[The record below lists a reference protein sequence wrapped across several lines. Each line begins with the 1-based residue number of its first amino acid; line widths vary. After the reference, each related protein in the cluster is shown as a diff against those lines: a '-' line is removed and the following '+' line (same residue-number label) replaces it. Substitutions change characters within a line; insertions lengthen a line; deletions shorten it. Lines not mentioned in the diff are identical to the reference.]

1 MDHPFLVLNTSTFIH
16 KQIGNVRY
24 LLYPVIEMP
33 KMCADRSLTS
43 SVFHFKGGTLIISF
57 TRRVFYMVKRFI
69 SITMLQ
75 MKAMKM
81 IEKNNCCDEGDCLWW
96 RTSVLIGKTHLLTR
110 KIESNPLTK
119 ICQTCEGW
127 KKHPLNSGSVALP
140 NFHIWHL
147 LSDNGLVGWFM
158 VFNATFNNI
167 SGQTTKYMSIH
178 IYIYT
183 FCQNTAY

>member
-1 MDHPFLVLNTSTFIH
+1 
-16 KQIGNVRY
+16 
-24 LLYPVIEMP
+24 MP
-33 KMCADRSLTS
+33 KMCANRSLTS
-43 SVFHFKGGTLIISF
+43 SVLHLKGGTLIISF

-167 SGQTTKYMSIH
+167 SGQTTKY
-178 IYIYT
+178 IYIYIIYVWKLNQT
-183 FCQNTAY
+183 VLELDFRAVKFLFFPRRDLNPHHWYTAAPFA